1 MKIAVTPKEILQR
14 VQEEADARLGETVE
28 KLLLILR
35 YRHTH
40 QCWRK
45 ECSCEY
51 CRFIN
56 GEYVTEKLYM
66 HALKKKNNILEQMYW
81 TATDGEVARMYYLT
95 EQILAQ
101 KFKIRILKEHKK
113 KLQGNIV

>member
-1 MKIAVTPKEILQR
+1 MTPAEILKL
-14 VQEEADARLGETVE
+14 VQEGADARLGETVE
-28 KLLLILR
+28 KLLLILK

-56 GEYVTEKLYM
+56 GEYVTEKLAL
-66 HALKKKNNILEQMYW
+66 HALKKKFNIIENMYW
-81 TATDGEVARMYYLT
+81 SATDGEVARMEHLAFRLT
-95 EQILAQ
+95 QQ
-101 KFKIRILKEHKK
+101 KWKIKDLKKHKK
-113 KLQGNIV
+113 ELQGHIV

>member
-1 MKIAVTPKEILQR
+1 MNIAVTPKEILKL
-14 VQEEADARLGETVE
+14 VQEGADARLGETVE
-28 KLLLILR
+28 KLLLILK

-56 GEYVTEKLYM
+56 GEYVSEKLAL
-66 HALKKKNNILEQMYW
+66 HALKKNFNRLDAIYW
-81 TATDGEVARMYYLT
+81 TATDGEVARMNYAW
-95 EQILAQ
+95 ESIVE
-101 KFKIRILKEHKK
+101 KRKRIKILKSHKRE
-113 KLQGNIV
+113 LQGHIV

>member
-1 MKIAVTPKEILQR
+1 MTPKEILKR

-45 ECSCEY
+45 ECGCEY

-56 GEYVTEKLYM
+56 GEYVREKLYL
-66 HALKKKNNILEQMYW
+66 HGLKKKENILEQMYW
-81 TATDGEVARMYYLT
+81 TATDGEVARMYSLAN
-95 EQILAQ
+95 QILNQ
-101 KFKIRILKEHKK
+101 KSLIRELKQHKK
-113 KLQGNIV
+113 QLQGNIV

>member
-1 MKIAVTPKEILQR
+1 MTPKEILQL
-14 VQEEADARLGETVE
+14 VQEGADARLGETVE
-28 KLLLILR
+28 KLLLILK

-56 GEYVTEKLYM
+56 GEYVSEKLAL
-66 HALKKKNNILEQMYW
+66 HALKKRHNILENMYW
-81 TATDGEVARMYYLT
+81 TATDGEVAKMEFVAYKML
-95 EQILAQ
+95 QQ
-101 KFKIRILKEHKK
+101 KSKIRTLKNHKK
-113 KLQGNIV
+113 ELQGHIV

>member
-1 MKIAVTPKEILQR
+1 MTPKEILKL
-14 VQEEADARLGETVE
+14 VQEGADARLGETVE
-28 KLLLILR
+28 KLLLILK

-56 GEYVTEKLYM
+56 GEYVSEKLAL
-66 HALKKKNNILEQMYW
+66 HALKKKENILEQMYW
-81 TATDGEVARMYYLT
+81 TATDGEVARMYSLGF
-95 EQILAQ
+95 QILQQ
-101 KFKIRILKEHKK
+101 KTLIRRLKEHKK

>member
-1 MKIAVTPKEILQR
+1 MTPKEILQR

-45 ECSCEY
+45 ECLCEY

-56 GEYVTEKLYM
+56 GEYVTEKLAL
-66 HALKKKNNILEQMYW
+66 HGLKKKENILEQMYW
-81 TATDGEVARMYYLT
+81 TATDGEVARMYSLGT
-95 EQILAQ
+95 QILY
-101 KFKIRILKEHKK
+101 KKTLIRELKQHKK
-113 KLQGNIV
+113 QLQGNIV

>member
-1 MKIAVTPKEILQR
+1 MTPKEILKR

-35 YRHTH
+35 HRHTH

-45 ECSCEY
+45 ECGCEY

-56 GEYVTEKLYM
+56 GEYVTEKLYL
-66 HALKKKNNILEQMYW
+66 HKLKKKENILEQMYW
-81 TATDGEVARMYYLT
+81 TATDGEVARMYSLGF
-95 EQILAQ
+95 QILQQ
-101 KFKIRILKEHKK
+101 KTLIRGLKDHKK
-113 KLQGNIV
+113 QLQQNIV

>member
-1 MKIAVTPKEILQR
+1 MTPNEILKL
-14 VQEEADARLGETVE
+14 VQEGADARLGETVE

-56 GEYVTEKLYM
+56 GQYVTEKLLL
-66 HALKKKNNILEQMYW
+66 HGLKKKENILEQMYW
-81 TATDGEVARMYYLT
+81 TATDGEVAKMYFLGT
-95 EQILAQ
+95 QILEQ
-101 KFKIRILKEHKK
+101 KSKIRTLKEHKK